1 MAQGIVKWFNRKKG
15 FGFIVPDLGP
25 KDVFVHV
32 SAVHG
37 SGLDAIDEGQRLEF
51 ELIQASDGRL
61 SAHGLRL
68 LDESQGD
75 RADLDAEPVNVGAV

>member
-1 MAQGIVKWFNRKKG
+1 MAQGSVKWFNRKKG

-32 SAVHG
+32 SALTD
-37 SGLDAIDEGQRLEF
+37 SGMTVLTEGQRLEF
-51 ELIQASDGRL
+51 ELIQSSDGRL

-68 LDESQGD
+68 LDESQAD
-75 RADLDAEPVNVGAV
+75 RANLDAEAINESAV